1 MISTK
6 SLGKKVARPRQM
18 TRAAVRAF
26 MEAIAASNPEPET
39 ELDYTTPYTLLVAVV
54 LSAQATDLSVN
65 RVTRTLFTEASIPE
79 AMVRLGVD
87 GVAKHIRSIGLWQ
100 AKARNVVELSRQLV
114 EKHQG
119 KVPRDRESLEALPG
133 VGRKTAN
140 VVLNVAFGEST
151 MAVDTHIFRLGNR
164 TGIAPGTTP
173 RAVEDGLVKR
183 IPRDLIR
190 HAHHW
195 LILHGRYVCKA
206 RKPECW
212 RCVGT
217 AWCLYRD
224 KTPVPEPDIAAV
236 SKRQSRKVD

>member
-1 MISTK
+1 
-6 SLGKKVARPRQM
+6 M
-18 TRAAVRAF
+18 TLAAVRSF
-26 MEAIAASNPEPET
+26 IEAIAASNPEPES
-39 ELDYTTPYTLLVAVV
+39 ELDYTTPFTLLVAVV
-54 LSAQATDLSVN
+54 LSAQATDVSVN
-65 RVTRTLFTEASIPE
+65 RCTRTLFAEAPTPD

-100 AKARNVVELSRQLV
+100 GKARNVVALSRLLL
-114 EKHQG
+114 EKHG
-119 KVPRDRESLEALPG
+119 GEVPHDREALEALPG

-164 TGIAPGTTP
+164 TGIAPGTSP

-183 IPRDLIR
+183 IPSELLRN
-190 HAHHW
+190 AHHW

-212 RCVGT
+212 RCVAE

-224 KTPVPEPDIAAV
+224 KTPGPPA
-236 SKRQSRKVD
+236 